1 MRNELNFILYL
12 EPDMTSRVI
21 ALDLDGTLL
30 TPTKTLLPSSLQALA
45 RAREAGFTPIIVT
58 GRHHVAI
65 HPFYQA
71 LALDTPAIC
80 CNGTYSYDYHAKKV
94 IEADPLPVTQALQLI
109 DMLNEHQVHAL
120 MYVDNEMVYETPTGH
135 VLRTCNW
142 AQSLPPEQR
151 PVFTQ
156 VDSLAQTAREVNA
169 IWKFALT
176 DEDNAKLNAFA
187 LEVEQQL
194 GLECERSWHDQVDIA
209 RQGNSKGKRLAQWV
223 ASQGLSMQDVVA
235 FGDNFNDISMLQT
248 AGIGVAMG
256 NAADEV
262 KAHADVV
269 IGDNTTDTIAEFI
282 YTRLL

>member
-12 EPDMTSRVI
+12 EHDMTSRVI

-80 CNGTYSYDYHAKKV
+80 CNGTYLYDYQAKKV
-94 IEADPLPVTQALQLI
+94 LEADPLPVAQALQLI

-135 VLRTCNW
+135 VLRTRNW

-176 DEDNAKLNAFA
+176 DENSAKLNAFA

-223 ASQGLSMQDVVA
+223 ASQGLSMEDVVA
-235 FGDNFNDISMLQT
+235 FGDNFNDISMLQA

>member
-12 EPDMTSRVI
+12 EHDMTSRVI

-80 CNGTYSYDYHAKKV
+80 CNGTYLYDYQAKKV
-94 IEADPLPVTQALQLI
+94 IEADPLPVAQALQLI

-120 MYVDNEMVYETPTGH
+120 MYVDDAMVYETPTGH
-135 VLRTCNW
+135 VLRTLNW

-169 IWKFALT
+169 VWKFALT
-176 DEDNAKLNAFA
+176 DEDSAKLNTFA
-187 LEVEQQL
+187 LAVEQQL
-194 GLECERSWHDQVDIA
+194 GLECERSWHDQIDIA

-235 FGDNFNDISMLQT
+235 FGDNFNDISMLQA
-248 AGIGVAMG
+248 AGMGVAMG

-262 KAHADVV
+262 KAHANVV

-282 YTRLL
+282 YTHLL

>member
-12 EPDMTSRVI
+12 EHDMTSRVI

-80 CNGTYSYDYHAKKV
+80 CNGTYLYDYQAKKV
-94 IEADPLPVTQALQLI
+94 IEADPLPVAQALQLI

-120 MYVDNEMVYETPTGH
+120 MYVDDAMVYETPTGH
-135 VLRTCNW
+135 VLRTLNW

-169 IWKFALT
+169 VWKFALT
-176 DEDNAKLNAFA
+176 DEDSAKLNAFA
-187 LEVEQQL
+187 LAVEQQL
-194 GLECERSWHDQVDIA
+194 GLECERSWHDQIDIA

-235 FGDNFNDISMLQT
+235 FGDNFNDISMLQA
-248 AGIGVAMG
+248 AGMGVAMG

-262 KAHADVV
+262 KAHANVV

-282 YTRLL
+282 YTHLL

>member
-1 MRNELNFILYL
+1 MRNELHFILYL

-45 RAREAGFTPIIVT
+45 RAREAGFTPLIVT

-80 CNGTYSYDYHAKKV
+80 CNGTYLYDYQAKKV
-94 IEADPLPVTQALQLI
+94 LESDPLPVDQALQLI
-109 DMLNEHQVHAL
+109 DMLNEHKVHAL
-120 MYVDNEMVYETPTGH
+120 MYVDDAMVYETPTGH
-135 VLRTCNW
+135 VLRTMNW

-156 VDSLAQTAREVNA
+156 VNSLAQTAREVNA
-169 IWKFALT
+169 VWKFALT
-176 DEDNAKLNAFA
+176 DEDSAKLNAFA

-194 GLECERSWHDQVDIA
+194 GLECERSWHDQIDIA

-223 ASQGLSMQDVVA
+223 ASQGLSMEDVVA
-235 FGDNFNDISMLQT
+235 FGDNFNDISMLQA
-248 AGIGVAMG
+248 AGVGVAMG

-282 YTRLL
+282 YTHLL

>member
-12 EPDMTSRVI
+12 EHDMTSRVI

-80 CNGTYSYDYHAKKV
+80 SNGTYLYDYHAKKV
-94 IEADPLPVTQALQLI
+94 LEADPLPAAQALQLI

-135 VLRTCNW
+135 VLRTRNW

-176 DEDNAKLNAFA
+176 DEDNTKLNAFA

-223 ASQGLSMQDVVA
+223 ASQGLSMEDVVA
-235 FGDNFNDISMLQT
+235 FGDNFNDISMLQA

>member
-1 MRNELNFILYL
+1 
-12 EPDMTSRVI
+12 MTSRVI

-45 RAREAGFTPIIVT
+45 RAREAGFTPLIVT

-80 CNGTYSYDYHAKKV
+80 CNGTYLYDYQAKKV
-94 IEADPLPVTQALQLI
+94 LEADPLPVDQALKLI
-109 DMLNEHQVHAL
+109 DMLNEHKVHAL
-120 MYVDNEMVYETPTGH
+120 MYVDDAMVYETPTGH
-135 VLRTCNW
+135 VLRTMNW

-156 VDSLAQTAREVNA
+156 VNSLAQTAREVNA
-169 IWKFALT
+169 VWKFALT
-176 DEDNAKLNAFA
+176 DEDSAKLNAFA

-194 GLECERSWHDQVDIA
+194 GLECERSWHDQIDIA

-235 FGDNFNDISMLQT
+235 FGDNFNDISMLQA
-248 AGIGVAMG
+248 AGMGVAMG

-262 KAHADVV
+262 KAHANVV

-282 YTRLL
+282 YNHLL

>member
-12 EPDMTSRVI
+12 ENDMTSRVI

-80 CNGTYSYDYHAKKV
+80 CNGTYLYDYHAKKV
-94 IEADPLPVTQALQLI
+94 LEADPLPAAQALQLI

-135 VLRTCNW
+135 VLRTRNW

-176 DEDNAKLNAFA
+176 DEDNTKLNAFA

-223 ASQGLSMQDVVA
+223 ASQGLSMEDVVA
-235 FGDNFNDISMLQT
+235 FGDNFNDISMLQA

>member
-12 EPDMTSRVI
+12 EHDMTSRVI

-80 CNGTYSYDYHAKKV
+80 CNGTYLYDYQAKKV
-94 IEADPLPVTQALQLI
+94 IEADPLPVAQALQLI

-120 MYVDNEMVYETPTGH
+120 MYVDDAMVYETPTGH
-135 VLRTCNW
+135 VLRTLNW

-156 VDSLAQTAREVNA
+156 VDSLAQTAREVNSV
-169 IWKFALT
+169 WKFALT
-176 DEDNAKLNAFA
+176 DEDSAKLNAFA
-187 LEVEQQL
+187 LAVEQQL
-194 GLECERSWHDQVDIA
+194 GLECERSWHDQIDIA

-235 FGDNFNDISMLQT
+235 FGDNFNDISMLQA
-248 AGIGVAMG
+248 AGMGVAMG

-262 KAHADVV
+262 KAHANVV

-282 YTRLL
+282 YTHLL